1 MTPEAH
7 KLLEQWGRPASV
19 LRPDLNANYRIDGSW
34 IGKVTLAKPG
44 EVWPTCNHRPLAPIF
59 QLRIDEAPF
68 VPDSLR
74 DIACVT
80 FFAES
85 DGDELD
91 PMVSI
96 PGGAEASLDELDP
109 SQAGWCLRTYKSADA
124 LVEIEQPIVDW
135 PFRSA
140 AGSWT
145 FIELDPPTGFEYE
158 DGEVPPAVGK
168 AFEDAKLQGVRL
180 GGWPSIIQEQ
190 LLWGPRQ
197 PPLPGWD
204 GRPIRWKPPAFLP
217 EYALELTW
225 IPELDLSFADAG
237 SVYFGRGAA
246 DPDWWIVDRQS
257 F

>member
-1 MTPEAH
+1 MDDE
-7 KLLEQWGRPASV
+7 G
-19 LRPDLNANYRIDGSW
+19 RIDGSW
-34 IGKVTLAKPG
+34 IGKVMLALPD
-44 EVWPTCNHRPLAPIF
+44 EAWPTCDQRPLAPIF

-68 VPDSLR
+68 VPKSLK
-74 DIACVT
+74 DIACIT
-80 FFAES
+80 FFAECAR
-85 DGDELD
+85 GELD
-91 PMVSI
+91 PEVSM
-96 PGGAEASLDELDP
+96 PGGAEAKLDELNP
-109 SQAGWCLRTYKSADA
+109 EEAGWCLRAYKSAA
-124 LVEIEQPIVDW
+124 SLVEIEQPKVTW
-135 PFRSA
+135 PFNSA
-140 AGSWT
+140 PGSWT
-145 FIELDPPTGFEYE
+145 HVELDPPTGSELEE
-158 DGEVPPAVGK
+158 DEVPEAVAVG
-168 AFEDAKLQGVRL
+168 FEDARLKGIRL

-257 F
+257 Y